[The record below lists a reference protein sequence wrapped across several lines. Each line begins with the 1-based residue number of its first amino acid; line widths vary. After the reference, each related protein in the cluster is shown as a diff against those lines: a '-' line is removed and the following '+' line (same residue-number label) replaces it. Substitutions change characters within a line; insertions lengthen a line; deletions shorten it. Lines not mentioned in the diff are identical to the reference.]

1 MIKLIKEN
9 LDIVG
14 ADVTGDYSRIS
25 TYGIVKKTISRINH
39 PKNFSAKD
47 LPEAHITAV
56 NEKTNLKIAE
66 ILTS

>member
-1 MIKLIKEN
+1 MIRLIKEN
-9 LDIVG
+9 LDIAG
-14 ADVTGDYSRIS
+14 ADVTGDYSRIFVE
-25 TYGIVKKTISRINH
+25 GVVKKTISRMNH

-47 LPEAHITAV
+47 LPGTHITAV